1 MGATKITGVFRG
13 TLLWAMLAL
22 ACGSDRI
29 AEGVYAV
36 KSDCKDGTV
45 KDGTMKLKQKSQYKS
60 GLKSDYEADDAKTFG
75 FPTNDWERDG
85 AKIIAKGT
93 SRECHSAAFEDH
105 DTQAIFT
112 CRNGSGNLECTISLN
127 KKGDLPPS

>member
-1 MGATKITGVFRG
+1 MGVAKLRTIFSGTSIAATLV
-13 TLLWAMLAL
+13 L

-85 AKIIAKGT
+85 AKIIVKGA

-105 DTQAIFT
+105 DAQAIFT
-112 CRNGSGNLECTISLN
+112 CRNSSGNLECTISLN